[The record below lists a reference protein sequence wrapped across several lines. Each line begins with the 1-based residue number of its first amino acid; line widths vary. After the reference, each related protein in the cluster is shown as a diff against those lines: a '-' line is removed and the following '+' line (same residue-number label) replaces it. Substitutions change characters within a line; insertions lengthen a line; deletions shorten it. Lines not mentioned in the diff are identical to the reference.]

1 MFILENV
8 KGIQTID
15 GGRTH
20 RKILQ
25 SLRAIKGPDK
35 KQAYRIAY
43 SILNTKEHGIPHSRP
58 RWYCVGI
65 RQDVSS
71 NNQFVFPDPIP
82 CQPLNLFLDE
92 KCNSSIPVSSTH
104 SSTVLQNLH
113 KARQSII
120 ASGGRPEHEPW
131 VVDCD
136 SSLRYSNYMHNVSPC
151 LTKSR
156 ARGHWLLHKNRRMNI
171 NEMLRLQG
179 FNPAQVAVAVSEST
193 LGQQIGNAMS
203 VNVIE
208 RILTKILT
216 P

>member
-1 MFILENV
+1 MI
-8 KGIQTID
+8 
-15 GGRTH
+15 R
-20 RKILQ
+20 
-25 SLRAIKGPDK
+25 
-35 KQAYRIAY
+35 
-43 SILNTKEHGIPHSRP
+43 RP
-58 RWYCVGI
+58 PRSTQG
-65 RQDVSS
+65 VSS
-71 NNQFVFPDPIP
+71 AASDVYKRQ
-82 CQPLNLFLDE
+82 
-92 KCNSSIPVSSTH
+92 
-104 SSTVLQNLH
+104 VLQNLH

-179 FNPAQVAVAVSEST
+179 FNPAQVAVAVSECT

-208 RILTKILT
+208 RVLNHALQAAGLTRKSCLKKKSCPTRDRLSLIHI
-216 P
+216 